1 MHTWCNTHTHVY
13 SFQKSTST
21 STSITYVIIVP
32 YFWFVQTILS
42 ELNFPLCHL
51 HQERGRASVFLRL
64 KCMGVAL
71 RGPGRELIK
80 SSGWFSPPLHMAA
93 SWSRP
98 PFRLDSHREGQT
110 CTQVDKHAYR
120 SAWQRLRKNA
130 SAANANVLKQSICGA
145 ASICMSLYRFK
156 VHAELA
162 SREGGI

>member
-1 MHTWCNTHTHVY
+1 MVQHTHAH

-42 ELNFPLCHL
+42 ELNFLLCHL
-51 HQERGRASVFLRL
+51 HQERGRVSVFLWL

-93 SWSRP
+93 SWSQP

-110 CTQVDKHAYR
+110 CTQVEKNAYR
-120 SAWQRLRKNA
+120 SARQRLQKTLQQ
-130 SAANANVLKQSICGA
+130 LKQTS
-145 ASICMSLYRFK
+145 
-156 VHAELA
+156 
-162 SREGGI
+162 

>member
-1 MHTWCNTHTHVY
+1 MVQHTHTHVY

-51 HQERGRASVFLRL
+51 HQERGRASVFLWL

-120 SAWQRLRKNA
+120 SARQRLQKTLQQ
-130 SAANANVLKQSICGA
+130 LKQTS
-145 ASICMSLYRFK
+145 
-156 VHAELA
+156 
-162 SREGGI
+162 